1 VATSS
6 ISALELRRMLDFVGR
21 KIVAQEAYLN
31 SLDAAVGDGDHGIT
45 MRLGFQAIA
54 GAFSE
59 LDPMVGLDVLFRK
72 AGMSFM
78 GATGGAIGVIFGK
91 MLVSGAVPLYGVK
104 QFGAVEFKILLREME
119 LTVINTGKAKVG
131 DKTILDAVHASNRY
145 MSSPDAQDID
155 DLALVVSKAAKAA
168 VKAAQDTAGMI
179 CRVGRASRLGART
192 LGCPDPGA
200 VSFGIILTAMADW
213 LAGQDPLPD
222 AKKLEV
228 KNENCN

>member
-1 VATSS
+1 VVTPS
-6 ISALELRRMLDFVGR
+6 ISALDLRRMLDFVGR
-21 KIVAQEAYLN
+21 KIIAQEAYLN

-45 MRLGFQAIA
+45 MRLGFQVITDAL
-54 GAFSE
+54 GES
-59 LDPMVGLDVLFRK
+59 DPRVGLDVIFRK

-91 MLVSGAVPLYGVK
+91 MLVSGAVPLHGVER
-104 QFGAVEFKILLREME
+104 FGTAEFKILLREME

-131 DKTILDAVHASNRY
+131 DKTILDAVHASNQA

-155 DLALVVSKAAKAA
+155 DLALVVSNAAKAA
-168 VKAAQDTAGMI
+168 EKAAQDTAGMI
-179 CRVGRASRLGART
+179 CRVGRGSRLGART

-200 VSFGIILTAMADW
+200 VSFGIILRAMADW
-213 LAGQDPLPD
+213 LAGQDPLLD

-228 KNENCN
+228 KHENCN